1 METGDLFVSLLTELD
16 ILWVDLAINMS
27 RQTALW
33 RCCSSF
39 STELDGVYDC
49 YNWVAMSLKQNA
61 RDKMNS
67 SRAFRVNPVYLS

>member
-1 METGDLFVSLLTELD
+1 METGGLFVSLLTELD

-49 YNWVAMSLKQNA
+49 YNGLRCSKQNT

-67 SRAFRVNPVYLS
+67 SRAFKENPVYLS